1 MSSAKDN
8 MWRSVRHEDFPDG
21 VVNDGKAALGVLY
34 PDFEPKLITGGR
46 RKGQYRDPDVVVKDG
61 CVSTGGGTSLFNKK
75 GVFPPKY
82 WEEFHIPISTV
93 IPDSLVL
100 TGPKY
105 NKVFDADHYQIEVR
119 CGKMTIEAFKG
130 ALDNL
135 ARNAI
140 VQQCADK

>member
-1 MSSAKDN
+1 
-8 MWRSVRHEDFPDG
+8 
-21 VVNDGKAALGVLY
+21 
-34 PDFEPKLITGGR
+34 
-46 RKGQYRDPDVVVKDG
+46 VVKDG
-61 CVSTGGGTSLFNKK
+61 SVSTGGGTSLSNKK

-82 WEEFHIPISTV
+82 WEEFHITISTV

-105 NKVFDADHYQIEVR
+105 NKLFDADHYQIEVR

>member
-1 MSSAKDN
+1 MS
-8 MWRSVRHEDFPDG
+8 RLLR
-21 VVNDGKAALGVLY
+21 
-34 PDFEPKLITGGR
+34 
-46 RKGQYRDPDVVVKDG
+46 
-61 CVSTGGGTSLFNKK
+61 
-75 GVFPPKY
+75 
-82 WEEFHIPISTV
+82 HIPISTV

-100 TGPKY
+100 TGPKD
-105 NKVFDADHYQIEVR
+105 NKLFDADHYPIEVR